1 MRAAEGRVI
10 VCKSVVTIDY
20 DLSEEL
26 SAYVDI
32 FIKYIEYRAY
42 KLGSTSVYCRP
53 SPSKQG
59 IHCTVCFPHDMDELE
74 RLAVEA
80 ALLDDPVRIYY
91 NLKRLLRT
99 GKLHDIL
106 FVLKDRLRRE
116 VI

>member
-1 MRAAEGRVI
+1 MRDNVI
-10 VCKSVVTIDY
+10 VCKSVVTVDY
-20 DLSEEL
+20 DLPDEL
-26 SAYVDI
+26 SAYADI

-53 SPSKQG
+53 SQSKHG
-59 IHCTVCFPHDMDELE
+59 IHCTICFGRGMDELE
-74 RLAVEA
+74 RLAIEA
-80 ALLDDPVRIYY
+80 ALLDDPIRIYY

-106 FVLKDRLRRE
+106 FSLKDRLRRD

>member
-1 MRAAEGRVI
+1 MGRDVI

-20 DLSEEL
+20 DLPEEL
-26 SAYVDI
+26 SVYADI
-32 FIKYIEYRAY
+32 FIKYVEYRAY

-53 SPSKQG
+53 SPSKHG
-59 IHCTVCFPHDMDELE
+59 IHCTVCFARDMDDLE
-74 RLAVEA
+74 RLAIEA
-80 ALLDDPVRIYY
+80 ALLDDPIRIYY
-91 NLKRLLRT
+91 NLRRLLKT